1 MASAKYHRILLK
13 VGGESLAGPQGFGI
27 DPDQAE
33 GLANKIKSVREYGVE
48 VVLVGRR
55 EAIAPELAK
64 FDTTGLTLPVVHASE
79 VIEMDEHPA
88 LVARAKKDSSMV
100 VGMKMVRH
108 GEADAFVTMG
118 NSGGA
123 LAVAL
128 FHLGRLRGIKRPALS
143 SVFPTVKGPAFL
155 IDIGANTDC
164 KPEYLLQFAVM
175 GSVYAER
182 VLGIANPRVG
192 IVSNGEEEGKGN
204 FLVRDT
210 VPLLKASGLNF
221 IGNVEGKDV
230 PAGLADVVVTDGFT
244 GNILVKTSEGVAA
257 MILEVLERE
266 IKARRTAMVGALLAK
281 PAFRAVKQT
290 LDYSEYGGGV
300 LLGVNGVVIVGHGR
314 SNAKAV
320 ASAVRVARVAV
331 EGKVLEAIRS
341 GVQAAGGTAEED
353 EGN

>member
-1 MASAKYHRILLK
+1 MRIVLDAM
-13 VGGESLAGPQGFGI
+13 GGDYAPAAVVEGGVLAARQH
-27 DPDQAE
+27 
-33 GLANKIKSVREYGVE
+33 GVE
-48 VVLVGRR
+48 VILVGRQ
-55 EAIAPELAK
+55 EAVEPELAK
-64 FDTTGLTLPVVHASE
+64 HNTAGLQVRLVHASQ

-88 LVARAKKDSSMV
+88 LVAKAKRDSSMA
-100 VGMKMVRH
+100 VGMQMVKR

-128 FHLGRLRGIKRPALS
+128 MQLGRLRGIRRPALS

-155 IDIGANTDC
+155 IDLGANTDC
-164 KPEYLLQFAVM
+164 KPEYLLQFAIM

-182 VLGIANPRVG
+182 VLGIPNPRVG

-210 VPLLKASGLNF
+210 TPLLKASGLNF
-221 IGNVEGKDV
+221 VGNVEGKDL

-244 GNILVKTSEGVAA
+244 GNVIVKTSEGVAA
-257 MILEVLERE
+257 MILEILERE
-266 IKARRTAMVGALLAK
+266 IKARPLAMAGALLAK
-281 PAFRAVKQT
+281 PAFRAAKRT
-290 LDYSEYGGGV
+290 LDYTEYGGAA
-300 LLGVNGVVIVGHGR
+300 LLGVNGIVIVGHGR

-320 ASAVRVARVAV
+320 ASAMRVAKVAV
-331 EGKVLEAIRS
+331 EGKVLDAIRAGIEAS
-341 GVQAAGGTAEED
+341 GSAADEE

>member
-1 MASAKYHRILLK
+1 MRIVLDAM
-13 VGGESLAGPQGFGI
+13 GGDYAPAAVVEGGVLAARQH
-27 DPDQAE
+27 
-33 GLANKIKSVREYGVE
+33 GVE
-48 VVLVGRR
+48 VILVGRQ
-55 EAIAPELAK
+55 EAVEPELAK
-64 FDTTGLTLPVVHASE
+64 HNTAGLQVRLVHASQ

-88 LVARAKKDSSMV
+88 LVAKAKRDSSMA
-100 VGMKMVRH
+100 VGMQMVKR

-128 FHLGRLRGIKRPALS
+128 MQLGRLRGIRRPALS

-155 IDIGANTDC
+155 IDLGANTDC
-164 KPEYLLQFAVM
+164 KPEYLLQFAIM

-182 VLGIANPRVG
+182 VLGIPNPRVG

-210 VPLLKASGLNF
+210 TPLLKASGLNF
-221 IGNVEGKDV
+221 VGNVEGKDL

-244 GNILVKTSEGVAA
+244 GNVIVKTSEGVAA
-257 MILEVLERE
+257 MILEILERE
-266 IKARRTAMVGALLAK
+266 IKARPLAMAGALLAK
-281 PAFRAVKQT
+281 PAFRAAKRT
-290 LDYSEYGGGV
+290 LDYAEYGGAA
-300 LLGVNGVVIVGHGR
+300 LLGINGIVIVGHGR

-320 ASAVRVARVAV
+320 ASAMRVAKVAV
-331 EGKVLEAIRS
+331 EGKVLDAIRAGIEAS
-341 GVQAAGGTAEED
+341 GSAADEE

>member
-1 MASAKYHRILLK
+1 MRIVLDAM
-13 VGGESLAGPQGFGI
+13 GGDYAP
-27 DPDQAE
+27 AAVVE
-33 GLANKIKSVREYGVE
+33 GGVRAARDHGVE
-48 VVLVGRR
+48 VILVGRR
-55 EAIAPELAK
+55 EAVEPELAK
-64 FDTTGLTLPVVHASE
+64 HDTAGLQVSVVHASQ

-88 LVARAKKDSSMV
+88 LVAKAKRDSSMA
-100 VGMKMVRH
+100 VGMQMVKR
-108 GEADAFVTMG
+108 GDADAFVTMG

-128 FHLGRLRGIKRPALS
+128 MQLGRLHGIRRPALA

-155 IDIGANTDC
+155 IDLGANTDC
-164 KPEYLLQFAVM
+164 KPEYLLQFAIM

-182 VLGIANPRVG
+182 VLGIAHPRVG

-204 FLVRDT
+204 FLVRDAT
-210 VPLLKASGLNF
+210 PLLKASGLNF
-221 IGNVEGKDV
+221 VGNVEGKDL

-244 GNILVKTSEGVAA
+244 GNVIVKTSEGVAA

-266 IKARRTAMVGALLAK
+266 IRARPLAMVGALLAK
-281 PAFRAVKQT
+281 PAFRAAKRT
-290 LDYSEYGGGV
+290 LDYSEYGGAA

-320 ASAVRVARVAV
+320 ASAVRVAKVAV
-331 EGKVLEAIRS
+331 EGKVLDAIR
-341 GVQAAGGTAEED
+341 AGIEATGGAAEEE